1 MDLGIEGRVA
11 LVAGA
16 SRGIGRAT
24 ALALARE
31 GADVYVLGRDGAR
44 LEGVVGEVRAL
55 GRRAHAIAVDVA
67 ERDALRAALSAAT
80 PVLGPPTV
88 LVLSIASMF
97 KAERFER
104 VGDATV
110 DALLATDLR
119 ATIDLC
125 RFTLPAMF
133 DAKHGRIVA
142 IGSLAAHT
150 GTAGGVIY
158 ATTKAALEGLVRGIA
173 LEYSRR
179 NVTANVV
186 MAGFV
191 ETERLSERL
200 GGDAAA
206 RERLEKASATKR
218 IMKPEEVADAITF
231 LCSARAGSITG
242 AVVEL
247 TGGAHLNMLW

>member
-24 ALALARE
+24 ALTLARE
-31 GADVYVLGRDGAR
+31 GADVYVLGRETSR
-44 LEGVVGEVRAL
+44 LEGVAAEVRAL
-55 GRRAHAIAVDVA
+55 GRRALAITVDVA
-67 ERDALRAALSAAT
+67 DRAALRAALDGARLA
-80 PVLGPPTV
+80 LGHPTL
-88 LVLSIASMF
+88 LVLSVAAMF
-97 KAERFER
+97 KAEKFER
-104 VGDATV
+104 LSDETV
-110 DALLATDLR
+110 DQLLATDLGS
-119 ATIDLC
+119 AIDLC

-142 IGSLAAHT
+142 VGSLAART
-150 GTAGGVIY
+150 GTAGGVLY

-179 NVTANVV
+179 DVTANVV

-191 ETERLSERL
+191 DTERLHERI
-200 GGDAAA
+200 GGDRSK
-206 RERLEKASATKR
+206 REKLERATATRRITSA
-218 IMKPEEVADAITF
+218 EEVADTIAF
-231 LCSARAGSITG
+231 LCSARAGSLTG

-247 TGGAHLNMLW
+247 TAGSHLNSLW